1 MARAGDGQQ
10 SVKTALVTGGGG
22 FIGSHIV
29 RGLLDA
35 GWKVRVV
42 DDLSG
47 CGSWRRMEGLKVDAT
62 QMALSELAA
71 KSSVLQE
78 VDAVFHM
85 AAKVSVPESV
95 KDPLGY
101 HQVDATD
108 TLGLLEA
115 CLKQG
120 VRRLIYAS
128 TSAIYGDLP
137 EQPKRESHRGLP
149 ISPYGVAK
157 YAGELYVGSY
167 AKLHNMQT
175 VALRYFNV
183 FGEGQD
189 PKSQYGAAIPSIVC
203 KIVSDE
209 RPTIYGDGEQTR
221 DFCHVSNVVRANLLA
236 AECQALQGQALN
248 IACGKRVSVNMIVQ
262 KANQL
267 LGKNVQSIYEPPRA
281 GDVRDSLADISEAQ
295 RVLGY
300 EPQIQFDE
308 GLERSIQW
316 YVKHFAGKR

>member
-1 MARAGDGQQ
+1 M
-10 SVKTALVTGGGG
+10 KTALVTGGGG

-29 RGLLDA
+29 RGLLEK
-35 GWKVRVV
+35 GWSVRVV

-47 CGSWRRMEGLKVDAT
+47 CGNWRRLEGLKVDAT
-62 QMALSELAA
+62 QMTLGEIPT
-71 KSSVLQE
+71 KSSILKG

-108 TLGLLEA
+108 TLNLLET

-120 VRRLIYAS
+120 VRRVVYAS

-137 EQPKRESHRGLP
+137 EQPKKESHRGLP

-157 YAGELYVGSY
+157 YAGELYLGIY

-189 PKSQYGAAIPSIVC
+189 PKSQYGAAIPSIVT
-203 KIVSDE
+203 KIVQNV

-236 AECQALQGQALN
+236 SESDKLQGQALN
-248 IACGKRVSVNMIVQ
+248 VACGRRVSVNNIVE

-267 LGKNVQSIYEPPRA
+267 LGKSVQPIYEPPRP

-295 RVLGY
+295 RVLG
-300 EPQIQFDE
+300 
-308 GLERSIQW
+308 
-316 YVKHFAGKR
+316 